1 MRQTAVTLLLAAPS
15 LAFAPAPFPK
25 TERPAERKSEAAQ
38 LRECLR
44 RLDELG
50 VSWRFEV
57 RDGRRLLEY
66 SVSRTAGAGGGGVG
80 IGGAFEIRDGNLLP
94 GLRRVVARAERFVK
108 SQGPGRQR

>member
-57 RDGRRLLEY
+57 RN
-66 SVSRTAGAGGGGVG
+66 
-80 IGGAFEIRDGNLLP
+80 GNLLP
-94 GLRRVVARAERFVK
+94 GLRRVVERAERFVK
-108 SQGPGRQR
+108 AQGPGRQR